1 MKSEW
6 VISKHGVSLLAHWH
20 ASRTEGASFKMQP
33 DGALRAANHL
43 LAPIEE
49 ASGPVAI
56 KLELVFGMRYSRFI
70 PRKGEGTG
78 GSVKGGKPDFC
89 RVPFLLLSLSL
100 HILPPF
106 LAVFTGQ
113 EKIYMQVTC

>member
-1 MKSEW
+1 
-6 VISKHGVSLLAHWH
+6 
-20 ASRTEGASFKMQP
+20 MQP

-70 PRKGEGTG
+70 QRKGEEIG
-78 GSVKGGKPDFC
+78 GNVKGG
-89 RVPFLLLSLSL
+89 RLTSAENLLFLNLFSL
-100 HILPPF
+100 HILSPRLYSLDKKKPDG
-106 LAVFTGQ
+106 LKSA
-113 EKIYMQVTC
+113 K

>member
-1 MKSEW
+1 
-6 VISKHGVSLLAHWH
+6 
-20 ASRTEGASFKMQP
+20 MQP

-70 PRKGEGTG
+70 QRKGEGTG
-78 GSVKGGKPDFC
+78 GSVKGGRLTSAEYLVFSNL
-89 RVPFLLLSLSL
+89 FSL
-100 HILPPF
+100 HILPPS
-106 LAVFTGQ
+106 LAGCVHWTRG
-113 EKIYMQVTC
+113 KKKT

>member
-1 MKSEW
+1 
-6 VISKHGVSLLAHWH
+6 
-20 ASRTEGASFKMQP
+20 MQP

-70 PRKGEGTG
+70 QRKGEGTG
-78 GSVKGGKPDFC
+78 GNVKGGRLTSAEYLLFSNLFFTPHPPSLTVITGQVKKKPD
-89 RVPFLLLSLSL
+89 VLKT
-100 HILPPF
+100 
-106 LAVFTGQ
+106 A
-113 EKIYMQVTC
+113 

>member
-1 MKSEW
+1 
-6 VISKHGVSLLAHWH
+6 
-20 ASRTEGASFKMQP
+20 MQP

-70 PRKGEGTG
+70 QRKGEGTG
-78 GSVKGGKPDFC
+78 GNVKGG
-89 RVPFLLLSLSL
+89 RLTSAEHLRFLNLFIF
-100 HILPPF
+100 HILPPRPRSPGEEKNPMGSS
-106 LAVFTGQ
+106 LPSKSTGEQ
-113 EKIYMQVTC
+113 I